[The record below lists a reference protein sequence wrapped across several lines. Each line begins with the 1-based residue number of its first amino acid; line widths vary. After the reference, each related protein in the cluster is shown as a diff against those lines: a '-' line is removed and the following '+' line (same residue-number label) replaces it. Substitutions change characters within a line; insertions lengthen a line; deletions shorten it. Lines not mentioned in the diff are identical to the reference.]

1 MFGKSLFSRPTE
13 KDIKRAEFVR
23 SLGFKFS
30 RGGKII
36 PIKHIRRLH
45 KKQRKLKL

>member
-1 MFGKSLFSRPTE
+1 MTLFNIRPTE
-13 KDIKRAEFVR
+13 NDIKKAEYLR

-36 PIKHIRRLH
+36 PIKHIRLY